1 MKRTKIRSKRQL
13 GQGMTEYIIIVA
25 LIAIGAVAVFT
36 AFGKEVQHEV
46 AGIAQGLAGQASTA
60 DVTAGVTAATHA
72 TTAATAAQGMENFNQ
87 NAGNATMQQ

>member
-1 MKRTKIRSKRQL
+1 MKSTLKNRQR

-46 AGIAQGLAGQASTA
+46 AGIAQGLAGQTTTA
-60 DVTAGVTAATHA
+60 DVTAANASAGNA

-87 NAGNATMQQ
+87 NSGNATMQH